1 MVISMW
7 FKVGRLILF
16 CCECA
21 PFFQPPTLILLFRF
35 ASNYPHSLLILVFK
49 NLNHTFH
56 MLKNSYLI
64 KQEIEQREKDFPFS
78 DFIGRAFVCQVFM
91 SV

>member
-1 MVISMW
+1 
-7 FKVGRLILF
+7 
-16 CCECA
+16 
-21 PFFQPPTLILLFRF
+21 
-35 ASNYPHSLLILVFK
+35 
-49 NLNHTFH
+49 